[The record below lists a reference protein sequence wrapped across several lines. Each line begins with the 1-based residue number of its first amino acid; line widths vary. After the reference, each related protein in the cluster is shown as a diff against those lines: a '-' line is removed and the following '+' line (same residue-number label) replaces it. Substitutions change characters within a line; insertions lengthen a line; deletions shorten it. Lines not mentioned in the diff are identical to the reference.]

1 MTIYATGLTMSD
13 EQRKAIL
20 EAIERATERA
30 ERDAGFAKDMLVRE
44 GVYEENGEPGKHYR

>member
-1 MTIYATGLTMSD
+1 MTIYVTGTTMSD

-20 EAIERATERA
+20 EAIERANERA
-30 ERDAGFAKDMLVRE
+30 ERDAGFAKEMLVRE